1 MRTLNDIASFR
12 VLQQV
17 VFDGKEHS
25 HRRLLFDLPREYRR
39 LEKAIEP
46 VGRFPQSSPLC
57 KYLLYDLVLYYPVI
71 EYDTVA
77 PNASGLG

>member
-1 MRTLNDIASFR
+1 MRTLNDIASLR

-25 HRRLLFDLPREYRR
+25 HRCLLFDLPHEYWR
-39 LEKAIEP
+39 LEKAVEP
-46 VGRFPQSSPLC
+46 VGQFPQSSSLC
-57 KYLLYDLVLYYPVI
+57 VLLYDPVLYYPVI

-77 PNASGLG
+77 PNASGSS